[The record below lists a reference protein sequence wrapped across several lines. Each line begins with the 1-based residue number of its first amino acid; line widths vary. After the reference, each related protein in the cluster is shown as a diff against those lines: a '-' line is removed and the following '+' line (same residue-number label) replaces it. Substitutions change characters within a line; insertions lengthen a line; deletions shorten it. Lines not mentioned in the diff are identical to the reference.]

1 MIQQELL
8 KQKVREKLILVV
20 DDNKDNVDLIE
31 EILTE
36 EGIGSVLVASS
47 GPEALSIINEKM
59 PDLVLLDIMMPE
71 MDGYSV
77 CRTLKNSEETSDI
90 PIIMVT
96 AKTTAEDLRR
106 GFEVGAFDYIKK
118 PFEEVELISRVQS
131 ALKLK
136 QSRDELK
143 KKNIG
148 LSYLTQQYRAAID
161 ALKQEISDHKQA
173 EEELQAELEE
183 LERYKKITADQGRKI
198 VELKQELKIITL
210 EKEKQALESEIL
222 NLKKGD

>member
-47 GPEALSIINEKM
+47 GPEALSIINERM
-59 PDLVLLDIMMPE
+59 PDLVLLDIMMPD